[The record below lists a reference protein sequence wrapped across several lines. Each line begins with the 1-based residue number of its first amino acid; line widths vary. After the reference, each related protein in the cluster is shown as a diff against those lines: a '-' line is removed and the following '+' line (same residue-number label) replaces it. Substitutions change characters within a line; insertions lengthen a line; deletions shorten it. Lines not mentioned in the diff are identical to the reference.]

1 MMQVLMI
8 IIACGTGN
16 GTGCA
21 VQTTWVQPQT
31 CINAKAEMT
40 GFWQAHI
47 YIYCLTSN
55 EGNK

>member
-21 VQTTWVQPQT
+21 VHSAWVQPQT
-31 CINAKAEMT
+31 CINMQTELKRPWNGTVEV
-40 GFWQAHI
+40 
-47 YIYCLTSN
+47 YCISS
-55 EGNK
+55 EKPE